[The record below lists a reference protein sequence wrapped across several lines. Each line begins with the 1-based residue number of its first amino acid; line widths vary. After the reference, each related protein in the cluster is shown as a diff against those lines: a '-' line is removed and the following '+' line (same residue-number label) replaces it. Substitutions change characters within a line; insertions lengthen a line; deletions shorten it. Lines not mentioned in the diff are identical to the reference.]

1 MMITRRVE
9 KRSMDV
15 LLVEDDIAHQM
26 LTKKAFMSV
35 GLSCRMSVTN
45 NGEEA
50 MDFLYKKAPF
60 FDVGRPDLIL
70 LDLNMPKMDGHEVL
84 KMVKNDPDLAQIPVV
99 ILSTSNNPSDVQACY
114 AQHANSFLQ
123 KHVDMEHFIKAVDV
137 LKQYWFEQV
146 LLPEDVGH

>member
-1 MMITRRVE
+1 MIPTRLLE
-9 KRSMDV
+9 KSSMDV

-35 GLSCRMSVTN
+35 APSCRMSVTN

-99 ILSTSNNPSDVQACY
+99 ILSTSDNPNDVQACY

-123 KHVDMEHFIKAVDV
+123 KHVDMDRFVQAMEV

-146 LLPEDVGH
+146 VLPEKLES